1 MQTLLLS
8 LALSFAAVSRQG
20 AVAAPHPLASEAGA
34 EVLRQGGNAADAAV
48 AAALALS
55 VVENQSSGIGG
66 GGFALVWVAKE
77 KRVHVLDFREV
88 APAAASRDMFLR
100 DGKVEPLLS
109 RQGGL
114 AVAVP
119 GAVKGYAALARRF
132 GKLPLARL
140 AEPAARLAER
150 GFTVRPRL
158 ARAADEERPCL
169 AADAAAAGEFLVPGP
184 GGERRAPL
192 PDERLTRADLARTL
206 RSLGRDPERF
216 YRGPLAE
223 RIAAAA
229 RARGGLLTAAD
240 LAAYRVR
247 EREPLW
253 GSYRG
258 RRIATMPLP
267 SAGGA
272 LLLGLLQALEA
283 EEPRAGGYRPVRFLH
298 AFAEIERRL
307 FAARAGLLGDADFV
321 PGAAQAVRD
330 LVAPERAALLRAQV
344 GERATPSSQIAAA
357 GAAAPGGSH
366 TSHLSVIDGEGN
378 AVSMTTTVNT
388 SFGAC
393 VVVPGTGILLNSQ
406 MDDFDA
412 APGAPNAYGLVGT
425 GANAVAPG
433 KVPLSSMA
441 PSLLFDPEGRLVLA
455 VGSPGG
461 STIPSTV
468 AQVILHLVDDRMSL
482 AEALGAPRIHHQWMP
497 DAIQAEPEALDAATV
512 AALQAMGH
520 EVRWRRTPFG
530 NPQAVARDPDTGL
543 CTGASEPRL
552 DGLPAVP

>member
-1 MQTLLLS
+1 MQLLLS
-8 LALSFAAVSRQG
+8 LCLSFAAVSRQG
-20 AVAAPHPLASEAGA
+20 AVATPHPLASEVGA
-34 EVLRQGGNAADAAV
+34 EVLRRGGSAADAAV

-66 GGFALVWVAKE
+66 GGFALVWVARE
-77 KRVHVLDFREV
+77 QRVHVLDFREV

-100 DGKVEPLLS
+100 DGKAVPRLS

-132 GKLPLARL
+132 GRLPLARL

-150 GFTVRPRL
+150 GFAARPRL
-158 ARAADEERPCL
+158 ARAAAEERACL
-169 AADAAAAGEFLVPGP
+169 EGDPAAAREFLLPGAD
-184 GGERRAPL
+184 GARRPPA

-206 RSLGRDPERF
+206 RSLGGDPERF
-216 YRGPLAE
+216 YRGRLAE
-223 RIAAAA
+223 RIAGAV
-229 RARGGLLTAAD
+229 RARGGILSAAD

-247 EREPLW
+247 ERDPLW

-258 RRIATMPLP
+258 RRVATMPLP

-272 LLLGLLQALEA
+272 VLLGLLQALEG

-298 AFAEIERRL
+298 AFAEIEKRL
-307 FAARAGLLGDADFV
+307 FAARAGLLGDPDFV
-321 PGAAQAVRD
+321 PGAEAAVRD
-330 LVAPERAALLRAQV
+330 LVSPERAAALRALV
-344 GERATPSSQIAAA
+344 GERATPSAGIPAA
-357 GAAAPGGSH
+357 GAGSPGGSH
-366 TSHLSVIDGEGN
+366 TSHLSVIDAEGN

-388 SFGAC
+388 LFGAC
-393 VVVPGTGILLNSQ
+393 LLVPGTGILLNSQ

-412 APGAPNAYGLVGT
+412 APGAPNAYELVGT

-441 PSLLFDPEGRLVLA
+441 PTLLFDAEGRLLLA

-468 AQVILHLVDDRMSL
+468 AQVILRLVDDRMPL

-497 DAIQAEPEALDAATV
+497 DAIQAEPQALDAATA
-512 AALQAMGH
+512 AALEALGH
-520 EVRWRRTPFG
+520 EVRHRHAPFG
-530 NPQAVARDPDTGL
+530 NPQAVSLDPATGMR
-543 CTGASEPRL
+543 TGASEPRF

>member
-1 MQTLLLS
+1 MQLLLS

-20 AVAAPHPLASEAGA
+20 AVAAPHPLASAAGA

-66 GGFALVWVAKE
+66 GGFALVWSERERKVS
-77 KRVHVLDFREV
+77 VLDFREV

-100 DGKVEPLLS
+100 EGRADPMLS
-109 RQGGL
+109 RRGGL

-119 GAVKGYAALARRF
+119 GAVKGYAELARRF
-132 GKLPLARL
+132 GRLPFSRLVAPAVRLAEQGFAAGPRLARL
-140 AEPAARLAER
+140 A
-150 GFTVRPRL
+150 
-158 ARAADEERPCL
+158 DEERACL
-169 AADAAAAGEFLVPGP
+169 LSDGAAAREFLRPGA
-184 GGERRAPL
+184 GGARRAPL
-192 PDERLTRADLARTL
+192 PDERLTRRDLARTL
-206 RSLGRDPERF
+206 RRLGRDPERF

-223 RIAAAA
+223 RIAAAV

-240 LAAYRVR
+240 LSAYQVR
-247 EREPLW
+247 WREPLW

-272 LLLGLLQALEA
+272 LLLGLLQALEGLA
-283 EEPRAGGYRPVRFLH
+283 PEEGGYRPVRSLH
-298 AFAEIERRL
+298 AFVEIERRL
-307 FAARAGLLGDADFV
+307 FAARAGLFGDPAFV
-321 PGAAQAVRD
+321 PGAEEAVRQMIS
-330 LVAPERAALLRAQV
+330 PERAAALRARV
-344 GERATPSSQIAAA
+344 GERATPSSQVPAA

-378 AVSMTTTVNT
+378 AVSLTTTVNT
-388 SFGAC
+388 PFGAC
-393 VVVPGTGILLNSQ
+393 LLVPGTGILMNSQ

-441 PSLLFDPEGRLVLA
+441 PTLAFDARGRLLLA

-468 AQVILHLVDDRMSL
+468 AQVLLRWIDDGMPI
-482 AEALGAPRIHHQWMP
+482 AEALGAPRIHHQWLP
-497 DAIQAEPEALDAATV
+497 DAIDAEPHALDAATA
-512 AALQAMGH
+512 AALRALGH
-520 EVRWRRTPFG
+520 EVRFRRAPFG
-530 NPQAVARDPDTGL
+530 NPQAVSLDPDTGL
-543 CTGASEPRL
+543 RTGASEPRL
-552 DGLPAVP
+552 GGLPAVP